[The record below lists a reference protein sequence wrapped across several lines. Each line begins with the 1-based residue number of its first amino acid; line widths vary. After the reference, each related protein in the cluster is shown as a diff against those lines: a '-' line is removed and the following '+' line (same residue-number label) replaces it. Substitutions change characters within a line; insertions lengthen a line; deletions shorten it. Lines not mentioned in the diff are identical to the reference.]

1 MSIIYYKT
9 LPMSK
14 ARTTTPVVHGLKSM
28 VIVVVIQLSTN
39 LVVSISYITNK
50 NIKSAV
56 NNLCYP

>member
-1 MSIIYYKT
+1 
-9 LPMSK
+9 MSK